1 MIPYHCAGQAD
12 HPCNAGLGCV
22 IDVELWLLSAV
33 RPIARAADP
42 GLMQVYLSPLLPGS
56 AQAWRNS
63 PPHNPGRRMACSLGW
78 VEETGRTV
86 DPMSE
91 RARRRDARAL
101 IAAYHEEQLQLLLER
116 VREGFG
122 RLDAGEI
129 DVFDLDELI
138 HHYKRSAAELWK
150 FCGSSGGAWLRA
162 AQTLSFVRE
171 EGDEPDWW
179 EAGSPR
185 ERRGRED

>member
-1 MIPYHCAGQAD
+1 MSSVATQRGQAD
-12 HPCNAGLGCV
+12 RSSCCSGPL
-22 IDVELWLLSAV
+22 
-33 RPIARAADP
+33 
-42 GLMQVYLSPLLPGS
+42 QVDLSPLLSGP

-63 PPHNPGRRMACSLGW
+63 PCHNPGRRMACSLGC
-78 VEETGRTV
+78 VEESGRSV
-86 DPMSE
+86 DPTGE

-101 IAAYHEEQLQLLLER
+101 IAAYHEEQLRLLLER
-116 VREGFG
+116 VREGFV

-162 AQTLSFVRE
+162 AQTLSFLRE